1 MVGRNPLAAISVRD
15 KMTFDLSREQILKE
29 IIKSGKD
36 PVYFIN
42 NYAKISHPMRGLIPF
57 KTYDFQ
63 TDLVND
69 YNDHRFTVILKA
81 RQLGIS
87 TITAAY
93 VAWMMMFHRDK
104 NVLVIATK
112 FGTAANLVK
121 KVKSIHKH
129 LPHWMKIAEISI
141 DNRTSFEL
149 SNGSQIKASSTSSD
163 AGRSEALSLLVID
176 EAAHVEGLEELWTGL
191 YPTLSTGG
199 RCIALS
205 TPNGVGN
212 WFHQTCVD
220 ADMEEN
226 DFHLVNLPWSVHPD
240 RDQQWFDKET
250 KNMSRR
256 QIAQELECNFNMSGE
271 TVFHPDDMQEIENSL
286 CEPKY
291 RTGFDR
297 NLWIWE
303 EYKPEFN
310 YVLSADVARGDG
322 QDYSTFLI
330 FKLDTNEVVAEYQG
344 KATPDIFADLIVN
357 IGREFGECLAV
368 VENNSVGWSVVTKM
382 EELGY
387 SNIYYSK
394 KSTHEYVDSLMAES
408 AGVVPGFSMTQKT
421 RPLVVAK
428 FEEFVRNKLIT
439 IRSKRLFNEMKTFIW
454 HNGKPQAMKKHNDDL
469 IIACAIGCWVK
480 ETAFSVN
487 QRSVEYQKAFLS
499 SMATTNKSLNTSI
512 PGMIGYEK
520 IKRENKLEDDM
531 SKSKDFLWLLKG

>member
-1 MVGRNPLAAISVRD
+1 
-15 KMTFDLSREQILKE
+15 MTFDLSREQILKE

-36 PVYFIN
+36 AVYFIN

-63 TDLVND
+63 TDLVNN

-129 LPHWMKIAEISI
+129 LPQWLKIAEISI

-149 SNGSQIKASSTSSD
+149 SNGSQIKASSTSAD

-176 EAAHVEGLEELWTGL
+176 EAAHVEGLEDLWTGL

-220 ADMEEN
+220 ADMKEN
-226 DFHLVNLPWSVHPD
+226 DFYLVNLPWHVHPE

-271 TVFHPDDMQEIENSL
+271 TVFHPDDMREIESCL

-310 YVLSADVARGDG
+310 YMLSADVARGDG

-344 KATPDIFADLIVN
+344 KATPDIFADLITN
-357 IGREFGECLAV
+357 IGREFGDCLAV

-387 SNIYYSK
+387 PNVYYSK
-394 KSTHEYVDSLMAES
+394 KSTHEYVDSLMAEAS
-408 AGVVPGFSMTQKT
+408 GVVPGFSMTQKT

-439 IRSKRLFNEMKTFIW
+439 IRSKRLFNEMKTFVW

-469 IIACAIGCWVK
+469 IMACAIGCWVK

-487 QRSVEYQKAFLS
+487 QRNAEYQKAFLS

-520 IKRENKLEDDM
+520 IQRENKLEDDM
-531 SKSKDFLWLLKG
+531 SEAKDFLWLLKG

>member
-1 MVGRNPLAAISVRD
+1 MSFTLTRD
-15 KMTFDLSREQILKE
+15 QVLKE
-29 IIKSGKD
+29 IIRSGKD
-36 PVYFIN
+36 PAYFIN

-63 TDLVND
+63 EDLVEIF
-69 YNDHRFTVILKA
+69 NDHRFTVILKA

-93 VAWMMMFHRDK
+93 VAWLMMFHRDK

-121 KVKSIHKH
+121 KVKAIHRH
-129 LPHWMKIAEISI
+129 LPNWMKIAEISI

-149 SNGSQIKASSTSSD
+149 SNGSQIKASSTSAD

-176 EAAHVEGLEELWTGL
+176 EAAHVEGLDELWTGL

-220 ADMEEN
+220 AEIDKN
-226 DFHLVNLPWSVHPD
+226 DFYLVTLPWDVHPD
-240 RDQQWFDKET
+240 RDKEWFGKET

-271 TVFHPDDMQEIENSL
+271 TVFHPEDMEFISQIL

-291 RTGFDR
+291 KTAFDR

-303 EYKPEFN
+303 EYKPEYN
-310 YVLSADVARGDG
+310 YFMAADVARGDG

-330 FKLDTNEVVAEYQG
+330 FKMETSEIVAEYQG
-344 KATPDIFADLIVN
+344 KPTPDIFANLVDQT
-357 IGREFGECLAV
+357 GKEYGECMIV
-368 VENNSVGWSVVTKM
+368 VENNSVGWAVLNKL
-382 EELGY
+382 EEY
-387 SNIYYSK
+387 EYPNIYYSR
-394 KSTHEYVDSLMAES
+394 KSTHEHVDAYLAES
-408 AGVVPGFSMTQKT
+408 SGVIAGFSTTLKT
-421 RPLVVAK
+421 RPLIIAK

-439 IRSKRLFNEMKTFIW
+439 IKSKRLYNEMKTFIW
-454 HNGKPQAMKKHNDDL
+454 HHGKPQAMKKHNDD
-469 IIACAIGCWVK
+469 IIMACAIGCWIKDTVY
-480 ETAFSVN
+480 TSN
-487 QRSVEYQKAFLS
+487 QRAAEYQKAFLG
-499 SMATTNKSLNTSI
+499 SMAISDKILNTSV
-512 PGMIGYEK
+512 PGMLAYEK
-520 IKRENKLEDDM
+520 VKRENNLQEQEQTHR
-531 SKSKDFLWLLKG
+531 DFLWLLKG

>member
-1 MVGRNPLAAISVRD
+1 MSYSLT
-15 KMTFDLSREQILKE
+15 KEQILKE
-29 IIKSGKD
+29 IVKSGKD

-63 TDLVND
+63 TDLIND

-121 KVKSIHKH
+121 KVKAIHKH
-129 LPHWMKIAEISI
+129 LPEWMKISSIAI

-149 SNGSQIKASSTSSD
+149 DNGSQIKASSTSSD

-176 EAAHVEGLEELWTGL
+176 EAAHVEGLDELWTGL

-212 WFHQTCVD
+212 WFHKTCVE
-220 ADMEEN
+220 AETSVN
-226 DFHLVNLPWSVHPD
+226 DFHMVTLPWDVHPD
-240 RDQQWFDKET
+240 RGQEWFEKET

-271 TVFHPDDMQEIENSL
+271 TVFHPEDMEAIQASL

-303 EYKPEFN
+303 EYNPEFN
-310 YVLSADVARGDG
+310 YMLSADVARGDG
-322 QDYSTFLI
+322 QDYSSFHI
-330 FKLDTNEVVAEYQG
+330 FKLETNEVVAEYMG
-344 KATPDIFADLIVN
+344 KPTPDIFADLLSQT
-357 IGREFGECLAV
+357 GREFGDCMVV
-368 VENNSVGWSVVTKM
+368 VENNSVGWAVLSKL
-382 EELGY
+382 EESMY
-387 SNIYYSK
+387 PNIYYSK
-394 KSTHEYVDSLMAES
+394 KSTHEHVEPYQSEQS
-408 AGVVPGFSMTQKT
+408 GVVFGFTTSSKT
-421 RPLVVAK
+421 RPLAIAK

-439 IRSKRLFNEMKTFIW
+439 IKSKRLFNEMKTFIW
-454 HNGKPQAMKKHNDDL
+454 QNGKPQAMKNHNDDL
-469 IIACAIGCWVK
+469 IMACAIGCWVK
-480 ETAFSVN
+480 DTAYAVN
-487 QRSVEYQKAFLS
+487 QRAAEYQVAFLS
-499 SMATTNKSLNTSI
+499 SLKSTENKLNTTI
-512 PGMIGYEK
+512 PGMVGYEPVK
-520 IKRENKLEDDM
+520 KEKNKHNYR
-531 SKSKDFLWLLKG
+531 DFAWLLKG